1 MKNRKSIGFY
11 FNAVAILLSI
21 AAFVVYRSVLN
32 TTTPVYAILI
42 VAVIL
47 EMVMFAG
54 AVWKKNVLFNVISIL
69 TATFSMLALG
79 LSAGAMVNDIAAVYA
94 GLNTPNVITSYLIFC
109 VLLLI
114 AWILEMITA
123 FTDVVSEQ

>member
-79 LSAGAMVNDIAAVYA
+79 LSAGAMVNDIA